1 MAERGRRC
9 HQSRRHGHRA
19 FYAGERGQT
28 SVRGDGERSGGFHPS
43 VDNRDA
49 AEARSQRRTA
59 RGRMPRGQPG
69 SAASEGREGAGPQ
82 VTRIVVTIVAV
93 FSWASTAS
101 AHHSFT
107 AEFDINKPVKLT
119 GTITMVRWS
128 NPHGWIYIDV
138 KGDDGKVVNW
148 AFETAAANALYRRGT
163 RPEDF
168 PVGTQV
174 TIDGY
179 VARNGT
185 PTATSGKLMFADG
198 RAITIGAGAVAG
210 ESK

>member
-1 MAERGRRC
+1 M
-9 HQSRRHGHRA
+9 
-19 FYAGERGQT
+19 
-28 SVRGDGERSGGFHPS
+28 
-43 VDNRDA
+43 
-49 AEARSQRRTA
+49 
-59 RGRMPRGQPG
+59 
-69 SAASEGREGAGPQ
+69 
-82 VTRIVVTIVAV
+82 TRIVVAIVAV
-93 FSWASTAS
+93 FAWASTAS

>member
-1 MAERGRRC
+1 MRSDVLARLRR
-9 HQSRRHGHRA
+9 RA
-19 FYAGERGQT
+19 LL
-28 SVRGDGERSGGFHPS
+28 
-43 VDNRDA
+43 
-49 AEARSQRRTA
+49 
-59 RGRMPRGQPG
+59 
-69 SAASEGREGAGPQ
+69 
-82 VTRIVVTIVAV
+82 VVLLLTLTTPA
-93 FSWASTAS
+93 FS
-101 AHHSFT
+101 HHSFT

-138 KGDDGKVVNW
+138 KGEDGKVVNW

-163 RPEDF
+163 RPENF

-179 VARNGT
+179 LARNGT

-198 RAITIGAGAVAG
+198 RTMTIGAGAVAG
-210 ESK
+210 EPPSR

>member
-1 MAERGRRC
+1 M
-9 HQSRRHGHRA
+9 
-19 FYAGERGQT
+19 
-28 SVRGDGERSGGFHPS
+28 
-43 VDNRDA
+43 
-49 AEARSQRRTA
+49 
-59 RGRMPRGQPG
+59 
-69 SAASEGREGAGPQ
+69 
-82 VTRIVVTIVAV
+82 TRIVAAMVTVCL
-93 FSWASTAS
+93 WAATAM

-163 RPEDF
+163 KPEDF

-174 TIDGY
+174 TVDGY
-179 VARNGT
+179 LARNGT
-185 PTATSGKLMFADG
+185 PTATSGKLTFADG
-198 RAITIGAGAVAG
+198 RSITIGAGAVAS
-210 ESK
+210 EQK

>member
-1 MAERGRRC
+1 L
-9 HQSRRHGHRA
+9 
-19 FYAGERGQT
+19 T
-28 SVRGDGERSGGFHPS
+28 K
-43 VDNRDA
+43 
-49 AEARSQRRTA
+49 T
-59 RGRMPRGQPG
+59 
-69 SAASEGREGAGPQ
+69 
-82 VTRIVVTIVAV
+82 VVTIAAIVV
-93 FSWASTAS
+93 WASTAS

-138 KGDDGKVVNW
+138 KADDDKVVNW

-198 RAITIGAGAVAG
+198 RTITIGAGAVAG

>member
-1 MAERGRRC
+1 M
-9 HQSRRHGHRA
+9 
-19 FYAGERGQT
+19 
-28 SVRGDGERSGGFHPS
+28 
-43 VDNRDA
+43 
-49 AEARSQRRTA
+49 
-59 RGRMPRGQPG
+59 
-69 SAASEGREGAGPQ
+69 
-82 VTRIVVTIVAV
+82 TRIVVTIVAV
-93 FSWASTAS
+93 FALASTAS

-163 RPEDF
+163 RPDDF

>member
-1 MAERGRRC
+1 
-9 HQSRRHGHRA
+9 
-19 FYAGERGQT
+19 
-28 SVRGDGERSGGFHPS
+28 
-43 VDNRDA
+43 
-49 AEARSQRRTA
+49 
-59 RGRMPRGQPG
+59 
-69 SAASEGREGAGPQ
+69 
-82 VTRIVVTIVAV
+82 VTRIVVTMVAV
-93 FSWASTAS
+93 FAWASTAS

-128 NPHGWIYIDV
+128 NPHGWIYVDV
-138 KGDDGKVVNW
+138 KGEDGKIVNW

-198 RAITIGAGAVAG
+198 REITIGAGAVAG
-210 ESK
+210 EQK

>member
-1 MAERGRRC
+1 
-9 HQSRRHGHRA
+9 
-19 FYAGERGQT
+19 
-28 SVRGDGERSGGFHPS
+28 
-43 VDNRDA
+43 
-49 AEARSQRRTA
+49 
-59 RGRMPRGQPG
+59 
-69 SAASEGREGAGPQ
+69 

-93 FSWASTAS
+93 FAWASTAS

-107 AEFDINKPVKLT
+107 AEFDINKPLKLT

-210 ESK
+210 EAR

>member
-1 MAERGRRC
+1 M
-9 HQSRRHGHRA
+9 
-19 FYAGERGQT
+19 
-28 SVRGDGERSGGFHPS
+28 
-43 VDNRDA
+43 
-49 AEARSQRRTA
+49 
-59 RGRMPRGQPG
+59 
-69 SAASEGREGAGPQ
+69 
-82 VTRIVVTIVAV
+82 TRIVVAIGVIFA
-93 FSWASTAS
+93 WASTAS

-107 AEFDINKPVKLT
+107 AEFDINKPLKLT

-138 KGDDGKVVNW
+138 KGDDGKVTNW

-179 VARNGT
+179 LARNGT

-198 RAITIGAGAVAG
+198 RAVTLGAGAVAG
-210 ESK
+210 EQK

>member
-1 MAERGRRC
+1 M
-9 HQSRRHGHRA
+9 
-19 FYAGERGQT
+19 
-28 SVRGDGERSGGFHPS
+28 
-43 VDNRDA
+43 
-49 AEARSQRRTA
+49 
-59 RGRMPRGQPG
+59 
-69 SAASEGREGAGPQ
+69 
-82 VTRIVVTIVAV
+82 TRIVVAIGMVCV
-93 FSWASTAS
+93 LVSTAS

-138 KGDDGKVVNW
+138 KGDDGKVTNW

-174 TIDGY
+174 TVDGFL
-179 VARNGT
+179 ARNGT

-210 ESK
+210 DQK

>member
-1 MAERGRRC
+1 M
-9 HQSRRHGHRA
+9 
-19 FYAGERGQT
+19 
-28 SVRGDGERSGGFHPS
+28 
-43 VDNRDA
+43 
-49 AEARSQRRTA
+49 
-59 RGRMPRGQPG
+59 
-69 SAASEGREGAGPQ
+69 
-82 VTRIVVTIVAV
+82 TRIVAAMVTVCLWGA
-93 FSWASTAS
+93 TAM

-163 RPEDF
+163 KPEDF

-174 TIDGY
+174 TVDGY
-179 VARNGT
+179 LARNGT
-185 PTATSGKLMFADG
+185 PTATSGKLTFADG
-198 RAITIGAGAVAG
+198 RSITIGAGAVAG
-210 ESK
+210 EQK

>member
-1 MAERGRRC
+1 M
-9 HQSRRHGHRA
+9 
-19 FYAGERGQT
+19 
-28 SVRGDGERSGGFHPS
+28 
-43 VDNRDA
+43 
-49 AEARSQRRTA
+49 
-59 RGRMPRGQPG
+59 
-69 SAASEGREGAGPQ
+69 
-82 VTRIVVTIVAV
+82 TRIVPAIVVTCL
-93 FSWASTAS
+93 WASTAV

-163 RPEDF
+163 KPDDF

-179 VARNGT
+179 LARNGT
-185 PTATSGKLMFADG
+185 PTATSGKLVFADG
-198 RAITIGAGAVAG
+198 RSVTIGAGAVAG
-210 ESK
+210 EQK

>member
-1 MAERGRRC
+1 M
-9 HQSRRHGHRA
+9 
-19 FYAGERGQT
+19 
-28 SVRGDGERSGGFHPS
+28 
-43 VDNRDA
+43 
-49 AEARSQRRTA
+49 
-59 RGRMPRGQPG
+59 
-69 SAASEGREGAGPQ
+69 
-82 VTRIVVTIVAV
+82 TRIVLGIVVTCL
-93 FSWASTAS
+93 WASTAA

-138 KGDDGKVVNW
+138 KGEDGKVVNW

-163 RPEDF
+163 KPDDF

-179 VARNGT
+179 LARNGT
-185 PTATSGKLMFADG
+185 PTATSGKLVFPDG
-198 RAITIGAGAVAG
+198 RSVTIGAGAVAG
-210 ESK
+210 EQK

>member
-1 MAERGRRC
+1 
-9 HQSRRHGHRA
+9 
-19 FYAGERGQT
+19 
-28 SVRGDGERSGGFHPS
+28 
-43 VDNRDA
+43 
-49 AEARSQRRTA
+49 
-59 RGRMPRGQPG
+59 
-69 SAASEGREGAGPQ
+69 
-82 VTRIVVTIVAV
+82 VTRIVLAIVVTCL
-93 FSWASTAS
+93 WASTAA

-163 RPEDF
+163 KPDDF

-179 VARNGT
+179 LARNGT

-198 RAITIGAGAVAG
+198 RSVTIGAGAVAG
-210 ESK
+210 EQK